1 MEKQFVAF
9 EAAGNRYCIEIM
21 DVQEVCREN
30 TITYMPNFPDF
41 VEGVINLRGRITPII
56 SIHKKIYSQ
65 KWPVEK
71 QDRDDFFD
79 LPKVGLSLESESP
92 HVKNADN
99 KYQQVKTS
107 SYKLIIVKIGSVL
120 VGLLVDNLD
129 KILTANDSDIQN
141 AEAMGHI
148 NQAVIS
154 GILHVGEE
162 IYVVLNTKGI
172 LDSEEE
178 QALHAQLNGD

>member
-56 SIHKKIYSQ
+56 SIHKKIYSP
-65 KWPVEK
+65 KLTVK
-71 QDRDDFFD
+71 TQDSNDFFD
-79 LPKVGLSLESESP
+79 LPQAGLSLESKSP

-99 KYQQVKTS
+99 RYQEVKTS
-107 SYKLIIVKIGSVL
+107 SYKLIIVRIGSVL

-129 KILTANDSDIQN
+129 KILTAHDSDIQN

-178 QALHAQLNGD
+178 QALHAQLNSN